1 MSSRSSKKTTSE
13 PSARSAGETTVE
25 VGRVLRPHG
34 VRGEAVVDSYSD
46 VPERFAAGA
55 ELLVL
60 PEAGRPRRRLT
71 VEAAR
76 PHRGRLLVRFEGLA
90 GREDV
95 EDLRGALLQV
105 PGEDVPAPPEGTW
118 YHFQLVGCRC
128 VDRRRGPLGEVTDVR
143 EDGGGDLLEVRLEGT
158 PEGGRL
164 LVPFVGEVVRAVQ
177 PEAGRIE
184 VDLPEGL
191 LEACAS
197 RS

>member
-13 PSARSAGETTVE
+13 PSSGETVE

-46 VPERFAAGA
+46 VPERFAPGS

-60 PEAGRPRRRLT
+60 AAGGRVERRLR

-76 PHRGRLLVRFEGLA
+76 PHKGRLLVHFEGLA
-90 GREDV
+90 DPDDV
-95 EDLRGALLQV
+95 EALRGALLQV
-105 PGEDVPAPPEGTW
+105 PGEVVPPAPEGTW

-128 VDRRRGPLGEVTDVR
+128 MDRRRGPLGEVTDVR
-143 EDGGGDLLEVRLEGT
+143 EDGGGVLLEVRLETG
-158 PEGGRL
+158 PEEGGRL
-164 LVPFVGEVVRAVQ
+164 LVPFVEDVVRAVE

-184 VDLPEGL
+184 VELPEGL